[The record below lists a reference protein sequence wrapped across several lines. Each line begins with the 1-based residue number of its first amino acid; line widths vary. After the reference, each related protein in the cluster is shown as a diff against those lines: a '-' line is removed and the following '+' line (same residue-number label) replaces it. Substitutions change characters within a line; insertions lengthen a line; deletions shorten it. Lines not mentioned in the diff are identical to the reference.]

1 MSHVKSN
8 FNVFTKEV
16 RDFSI
21 DELATMTTEQ
31 FDALPLSD
39 QVAIYNHHPEQYARL
54 TGRATEDTATAT
66 SDNRSHAEQ
75 FADEF
80 ERRIN
85 DVITRAFH
93 PQNGSNS

>member
-1 MSHVKSN
+1 MSYVKSN
-8 FNVFTKEV
+8 FDVFTQSA

-21 DELATMTTEQ
+21 AELESMTVEQ
-31 FDALPLSD
+31 FEALPLSD

-54 TGRATEDTATAT
+54 TGRAHEDTATAN

-93 PQNGSNS
+93 GDNR

>member
-1 MSHVKSN
+1 MSYVKSN
-8 FNVFTKEV
+8 FDVFTKSV
-16 RDFSI
+16 RDFSA
-21 DELATMTTEQ
+21 DEVATMTTEQ
-31 FDALPLSD
+31 FDALPLCD
-39 QVAIYNHHPEQYARL
+39 QVAIYNNHPEQYDRL
-54 TGRATEDTATAT
+54 TGKVTEDTATAN

-93 PQNGSNS
+93 GDNR